1 MTPETGRSLL
11 RKHWRTVQVALIML
25 AGAAVYSRTFQV
37 PFVFDDY
44 YCINLIGQQ
53 NFLGILLHGGPRRV
67 TDLTFAFN
75 FRLNGL
81 QVAGYHLV
89 NLAVHLAAAV
99 ALYFLVTSSLAAL
112 RNSFSRQTETGF
124 VDRFVP
130 LAVALLFVVHPVQ
143 TQAVTYIIQRYTSLT
158 TLFYL
163 LSALFFIRTRLAI
176 EKNDRLIRV
185 LFPGAIALATGLLAL
200 GSKQIAATLPLMLL
214 VLEITLFR
222 GRMLGRRFF
231 FSCAALLAFVILYGI
246 FAWHDSSLDDF
257 LYDVHRATS
266 EDLFTPRMTYLLTQT
281 RVIVSYLGLLFL
293 PLNQNLMPDSPVYS
307 SPFILPVMSSVALHV
322 TLSTSALLLFHTSR
336 RHLMS
341 HDLSKGTLQ
350 RLFCLGIA
358 WFYIAMIVESSVFPI
373 RDVIFEHRVYL
384 PSAGFFIGIAS
395 LAALLL
401 NGWGLRYRLA
411 YPIIASVCLA
421 LGGLTIARNQV
432 WNSPLTL
439 WHDTVRKSPNKFL
452 AQAFLGSEYLAR
464 NKPDKALPFI
474 VRAIELKPG
483 IDPSTI
489 LDLGKSL
496 QGLPIDPSRF
506 TTGKEFVSA
515 GKIPGTVELDY
526 RNLAAWESSLSNNM
540 GLAYEYL
547 GNPAA
552 ARDAYRNALW
562 ANPDYDLAL
571 YNLGLLAKKTG
582 DEGQAVIA
590 LRELQRLKSAMADR
604 LEDVVRR

>member
-1 MTPETGRSLL
+1 
-11 RKHWRTVQVALIML
+11 ML

-53 NFLGILLHGGPRRV
+53 NILGILLHGGPRRV

-124 VDRFVP
+124 IDRFVP

-231 FSCAALLAFVILYGI
+231 FSCAALLALVILYGI

-293 PLNQNLMPDSPVYS
+293 PLNQNLMPDSPV
-307 SPFILPVMSSVALHV
+307 
-322 TLSTSALLLFHTSR
+322 
-336 RHLMS
+336 
-341 HDLSKGTLQ
+341 
-350 RLFCLGIA
+350 
-358 WFYIAMIVESSVFPI
+358 
-373 RDVIFEHRVYL
+373 
-384 PSAGFFIGIAS
+384 
-395 LAALLL
+395 
-401 NGWGLRYRLA
+401 
-411 YPIIASVCLA
+411 
-421 LGGLTIARNQV
+421 
-432 WNSPLTL
+432 
-439 WHDTVRKSPNKFL
+439 
-452 AQAFLGSEYLAR
+452 
-464 NKPDKALPFI
+464 
-474 VRAIELKPG
+474 
-483 IDPSTI
+483 
-489 LDLGKSL
+489 
-496 QGLPIDPSRF
+496 
-506 TTGKEFVSA
+506 
-515 GKIPGTVELDY
+515 
-526 RNLAAWESSLSNNM
+526 
-540 GLAYEYL
+540 
-547 GNPAA
+547 
-552 ARDAYRNALW
+552 
-562 ANPDYDLAL
+562 
-571 YNLGLLAKKTG
+571 
-582 DEGQAVIA
+582 
-590 LRELQRLKSAMADR
+590 
-604 LEDVVRR
+604 